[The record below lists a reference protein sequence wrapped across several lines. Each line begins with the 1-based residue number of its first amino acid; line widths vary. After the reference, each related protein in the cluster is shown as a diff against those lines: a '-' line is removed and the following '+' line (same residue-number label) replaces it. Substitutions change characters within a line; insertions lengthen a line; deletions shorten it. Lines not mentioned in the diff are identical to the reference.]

1 MRANIRWFPS
11 SSNFAR
17 SCATQRLEVL
27 QPLARVVLPT
37 LHFLTGMLGLGQQP
51 WGTEAVFHDP
61 DGNSIVL
68 QQAA

>member
-1 MRANIRWFPS
+1 
-11 SSNFAR
+11 
-17 SCATQRLEVL
+17 
-27 QPLARVVLPT
+27 
-37 LHFLTGMLGLGQQP
+37 MLGLGQQP